1 VMMYMSSISSGGIE
15 LGADE
20 QPVKSP
26 CISICALDNE
36 GVCNGCFRTGD
47 EIRSWGGAT
56 KTQRLAVLNMAH
68 EREKKV
74 NPFL

>member
-1 VMMYMSSISSGGIE
+1 MMYMNSISSDSSE
-15 LGADE
+15 LGSGE

-36 GVCNGCFRTGD
+36 GVCSGCFRTGD
-47 EIRSWGGAT
+47 EIRSWGAYT
-56 KTQRLAVLNMAH
+56 NTQRLGVLNVAH

>member
-1 VMMYMSSISSGGIE
+1 MTYMSSISSGGVE
-15 LGADE
+15 SGLDE

-26 CISICALDNE
+26 CISICALDTE
-36 GVCNGCFRTGD
+36 GVCSGCFRSGD
-47 EIRSWGGAT
+47 EIRSWGAYT
-56 KTQRLAVLNMAH
+56 NAQRLTVLNIAH